1 MPHANEQART
11 ISRNVMITTG
21 AVVFCLLANLSRA
34 TADRIT
40 LRGGGQIRG
49 KVLADP
55 KSADRV
61 LVLTERG
68 KTPIRFQKVQILE
81 VVAEPS
87 PLDAYLVR
95 LAETPKTAEAE
106 FQLGEWCGSKK
117 LADLASLH
125 YETALSFDKEFAP
138 AHKKLGHVLIGDR
151 WLVGD
156 ELREAQ
162 GLIKYKG
169 KWIIREDLEQHEKN
183 DATVAEQTVWIRR
196 IRLLRE
202 AMAYGADDRRREA
215 ETQFM
220 QIRDP
225 NAVAPLIKVLG
236 ADVDAM
242 RKLLAHVL
250 GLIPGTESAL
260 ALVNILVHESDGD
273 IRHSYLDELNRRT
286 EPEIK
291 KQLVRALTAQ
301 QPEIINRAAWALA
314 NLKVIDAVP
323 SLINAL
329 VTSKDEIVMAPS
341 PGAPAGAGGMNMG
354 VNFNSGPTFSP
365 GYGVPIAYNGSSVAY
380 LTGPVVAPGVVAFG
394 ATGAP
399 AYGAGPYAPGMYPN
413 IDGSSLAQTPIAAG
427 GGVNGTRGPVP
438 KILTFSV
445 QNVEVLAALVKLTGQ
460 DFGYDL
466 PSWRNWLRTSF
477 HSEPAPAKRVLQP

>member
-1 MPHANEQART
+1 MPHANNHART
-11 ISRNVMITTG
+11 MTRQLLFTG
-21 AVVFCLLANLSRA
+21 AAAVFFSLTNLSPA
-34 TADRIT
+34 SADRIT

-49 KVLADP
+49 KVLPDP

-61 LVLTERG
+61 MVLTERG
-68 KTPIRFQKVQILE
+68 KTPIRFQRAQILE
-81 VVAEPS
+81 VVAEES
-87 PLDAYLVR
+87 ALDAYLVR
-95 LAETPKTAEAE
+95 LAETPETAEAE
-106 FQLGEWCGSKK
+106 YSLGEWCGSKK
-117 LADLASLH
+117 LADLAALH
-125 YETALSFDKEFAP
+125 FETALSFDKGFAP
-138 AHKKLGHVLIGDR
+138 AHKKLGHVLIGGR
-151 WLVGD
+151 WLAGD

-162 GLIKYKG
+162 GLVKYKG
-169 KWIIREDLEQHEKN
+169 KWVTREESEHHEKD
-183 DATVAEQTVWIRR
+183 DATAAEQGVWIRR

-202 AMAYGADDRRREA
+202 AMVYGADDRRREA

-220 QIRDP
+220 EIRDP
-225 NAVAPLIKVLG
+225 SAVGPLIKVLG

-242 RKLLAHVL
+242 RRLLPHVL
-250 GLIPGTESAL
+250 GVIPGSESAL

-286 EPEIK
+286 EPEINK
-291 KQLVRALTAQ
+291 RLVRALRAE

-329 VTSKDEIVMAPS
+329 VTSKDEVVMAPAA
-341 PGAPAGAGGMNMG
+341 GAPAGGMNMG
-354 VNFNSGPTFSP
+354 VNFNSGPIFNP
-365 GYGVPIAYNGSSVAY
+365 GYGVPVAFNGSSVGY

-394 ATGAP
+394 ATGVP
-399 AYGAGPYAPGMYPN
+399 AYGGAFAPAYPN

-445 QNVEVLAALVKLTGQ
+445 QNVEVHAALVKLTGQ

-466 PSWRNWLRTSF
+466 PSWRIWLRTSF
-477 HSEPAPAKRVLQP
+477 HAESAPAKRVPQP